1 MDNKHP
7 YLLSQRERLSLLMHA
22 CSMTQLYSILCNPMD
37 CRIMEQKTHQAS
49 LSMGFSRQDYWNGL
63 PFPSLG
69 VSTNPRRKPGS
80 PVSPAL
86 QADSLLSEPLEKS
99 PIFTRL
105 YSKHVCPLFWRET
118 SPLFSKAVSKLAFCS
133 RRRDYLCLPKLCAIS
148 TFLKR

>member
-49 LSMGFSRQDYWNGL
+49 LSMGFSRQEYWNGL

-86 QADSLLSEPLEKS
+86 QADSLPSEPPEKPQRLMCVES
-99 PIFTRL
+99 GIFPGDL
-105 YSKHVCPLFWRET
+105 PDSGFKPSYPS
-118 SPLFSKAVSKLAFCS
+118 LAS
-133 RRRDYLCLPKLCAIS
+133 RFFTHEPRGKPKKDPYL
-148 TFLKR
+148 

>member
-1 MDNKHP
+1 MLNDSVVFN
-7 YLLSQRERLSLLMHA
+7 S
-22 CSMTQLYSILCNPMD
+22 CDPMD
-37 CRIMEQKTHQAS
+37 CRIMEQRTHQAS
-49 LSMGFSRQDYWNGL
+49 LSMGFSRQEYWNRL
-63 PFPSLG
+63 LFPSLG
-69 VSTNPRRKPGS
+69 DSTNPRSKPES

-86 QADSLLSEPLEKS
+86 QADSLLSGKS

-148 TFLKR
+148 TSLKR